1 MNKEAIT
8 RLGEEFNRAQRD
20 LDAFKKSSRTDAEI
34 NTLQHVL
41 DVSKRS
47 LEHLQAEQP
56 SGPKVNAKS
65 AKEKAA

>member
-34 NTLQHVL
+34 KTLQHVL
-41 DVSKRS
+41 DV
-47 LEHLQAEQP
+47 
-56 SGPKVNAKS
+56 G
-65 AKEKAA
+65 